1 MTKFTPELKLP
12 IIKEEINTLN
22 KENEKLQK
30 LQRISNRVTYLPP
43 YQETDRPILAAV
55 TGEERTLLI
64 DAGNSSSHARLF
76 LEQLKENHIKGDWVV
91 LTHGD
96 WDHIFG
102 MSEVNMP
109 TISHFKTHDR
119 IKKLQSL
126 SWEDQYLDQRV
137 KEGTEIPFCS
147 EAIQKELGNYR
158 DVFLPLPHITFD
170 NRMTV
175 NLGGVHCLIEHVGGD
190 HAVDSSIIYVLEEK
204 ILFLGD
210 CMWYVNTKLDRFF
223 KVFKFIINRTDITQC
238 SMNSNV
244 IKPVDIV
251 M

>member
-1 MTKFTPELKLP
+1 
-12 IIKEEINTLN
+12 
-22 KENEKLQK
+22 
-30 LQRISNRVTYLPP
+30 
-43 YQETDRPILAAV
+43 
-55 TGEERTLLI
+55 
-64 DAGNSSSHARLF
+64 
-76 LEQLKENHIKGDWVV
+76 
-91 LTHGD
+91 
-96 WDHIFG
+96 
-102 MSEVNMP
+102 MP

-210 CMWYVNTKLDRFF
+210 CMYANLYSENWSYTIEKTLQLIEQIETYDAEVVFLSHHEKTLSREEFQSQLFFLKNTAFLTEKYKGNLEAIAENMSKSLERELNKEEIEIITFFVNGF
-223 KVFKFIINRTDITQC
+223 KTTDG
-238 SMNSNV
+238 
-244 IKPVDIV
+244 
-251 M
+251 

>member
-1 MTKFTPELKLP
+1 
-12 IIKEEINTLN
+12 
-22 KENEKLQK
+22 
-30 LQRISNRVTYLPP
+30 
-43 YQETDRPILAAV
+43 
-55 TGEERTLLI
+55 
-64 DAGNSSSHARLF
+64 
-76 LEQLKENHIKGDWVV
+76 
-91 LTHGD
+91 
-96 WDHIFG
+96 
-102 MSEVNMP
+102 MP

-210 CMWYVNTKLDRFF
+210 CMYANLYSENWSYTIEKTLQLIEQIETYDAEVVFLSHHEKPLSREEFQSQLFFLKNTAFLTEKYKGNLEAIAENMSKSLERELNKEEIEIITFFVNGF
-223 KVFKFIINRTDITQC
+223 KTTDG
-238 SMNSNV
+238 
-244 IKPVDIV
+244 
-251 M
+251 